1 MSLTNKQ
8 RANRIKKVLDKHYI
22 SDWRVADVI
31 ADLIHLCDYFPEYT
45 PYQKNDFDYEVA
57 TGKGYYKEEK
67 SEEVA

>member
-8 RANRIKKVLDKHYI
+8 RANRIKKVLDKYYI

-31 ADLIHLCDYFPEYT
+31 ADLNHLCNYFTEHT
-45 PYQKNDFDYEVA
+45 PYQKNNFAYEIKV
-57 TGKGYYKEEK
+57 GKGYYEEEK